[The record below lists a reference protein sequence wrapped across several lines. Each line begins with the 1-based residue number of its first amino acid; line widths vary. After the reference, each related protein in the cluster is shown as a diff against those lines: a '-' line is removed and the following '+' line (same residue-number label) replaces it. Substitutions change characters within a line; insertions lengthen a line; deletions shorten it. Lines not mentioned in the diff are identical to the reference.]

1 MLVQNQSSKVA
12 KRKKNKINI
21 SLKKKQKNN
30 KQKRSSKKKK
40 LKRTSKKYIR
50 TGGMNFLRNVVSPRE
65 TSSVLYTG
73 ESIFNSET
81 QLTKFS
87 PLKFPGLPEEDKNIK
102 KIAFIKD
109 DTGYTLML
117 ITSTNNGYV
126 FGVNNG
132 KLARFGEEFKELTRI
147 RSWSLRKEA
156 SAGGR
161 AKDMVMG
168 KNLTLILT
176 NDGCVFGVG
185 NPSFLGWDYSGDL
198 FLKPHEWSQIW
209 NSKARVSDAY
219 PYSQDIQDSQ
229 DYGALHLARAAN
241 GYLYEPRPKLVS
253 KTNLNTEAKPRV
265 AQQVVIGEEHLMIL
279 MTDKTVWVAGKNS
292 RGQLGVG
299 ESGIVPS
306 GKVILLNDLIKRGIK
321 VKQIAT
327 AGYTSFILD
336 EIGNVYS
343 CGANNAFQTGLSNN
357 EPGQTQ
363 TNDVKEFTKV
373 DVTQEDRTH
382 VRVTQIAMGNT
393 HTMLLTEYGQVY
405 ICGTGNEGQLGLG
418 LGLLP
423 EEQKVQQFKKLKL
436 IPGMTCIKIFN
447 SNTGT
452 MILTSEY
459 KMFACGSN
467 EKGNLGLPKK
477 ENYYVFTE
485 VTSFDDIFG
494 HFKIEIGSII
504 ESIIG
509 TIKRNVLS
517 KTKELTNLV
526 KYWSDTVD
534 PDNVSPKDLKDKLNA
549 LPPFEPNSFLEDF
562 FSGKRYEEAYS
573 SIIGSVLKEYIEKRI
588 YMGDETTLILSGKD
602 ESDIEDIKNKIE
614 KELKCH
620 MMSEPQVFRIIE
632 FLKDDEEDDQK
643 EELETKKEE
652 FKSLFSDCDDFKQVF
667 GITP

>member
-1 MLVQNQSSKVA
+1 M
-12 KRKKNKINI
+12 
-21 SLKKKQKNN
+21 
-30 KQKRSSKKKK
+30 
-40 LKRTSKKYIR
+40 T
-50 TGGMNFLRNVVSPRE
+50 FLTNVESPRE
-65 TSSVLYTG
+65 TSVLYTG
-73 ESIFNSET
+73 ESIFNSESQPT
-81 QLTKFS
+81 TFS
-87 PLKFPGLPEEDKNIK
+87 PLEFPGLPEEDKNIK

-117 ITSTNNGYV
+117 ITSTNKGYV

-132 KLARFGEEFKELTRI
+132 KLPSYDTKFEQLSLMRFQNKGD
-147 RSWSLRKEA
+147 A
-156 SAGGR
+156 DA
-161 AKDMVMG
+161 ADVVMG

-176 NDGCVFGVG
+176 NNGCVVGVG
-185 NPSFLGWDYSGDL
+185 NPSFLGWDSEDL
-198 FLKPHEWSQIW
+198 FLKPHEWSRIW
-209 NSKARVSDAY
+209 NSTARVSDAY
-219 PYSQDIQDSQ
+219 PYSQDRQ
-229 DYGALHLARAAN
+229 DYDALLLARAAS
-241 GYLYEPRPKLVS
+241 GYPYEHRPRLVS

-363 TNDVKEFTKV
+363 TNDVTEFTKV
-373 DVTQEDRTH
+373 DVTQEDGSP

-393 HTMLLTEYGQVY
+393 HTMLLTEHGQVY
-405 ICGTGNEGQLGLG
+405 TCGTGNEGQLGLG
-418 LGLLP
+418 P
-423 EEQKVQQFKKLKL
+423 QEKKVQQFKKLKL
-436 IPGMTCIKIFN
+436 IQGMTYIKIFV

-467 EKGNLGLPKK
+467 EKGNLELPDKK
-477 ENYYVFTE
+477 NYYNFTE
-485 VTSFDDIFG
+485 VTSFDKIFG
-494 HFKIEIGSII
+494 NFKIEF
-504 ESIIG
+504 ESIIKSIIVP
-509 TIKRNVLS
+509 IKGNVLS
-517 KTKELTNLV
+517 TT
-526 KYWSDTVD
+526 
-534 PDNVSPKDLKDKLNA
+534 KDLKPLLDYWVSKIEPMTS
-549 LPPFEPNSFLEDF
+549 PPFDPNSFLEDF
-562 FSGKRYEEAYS
+562 FSQRGYEEAYS
-573 SIIGSVLKEYIEKRI
+573 HIIGSVLKEYVQKSV
-588 YMGDETTLILSGKD
+588 YMGDETTLMLLGKD
-602 ESDIEDIKNKIE
+602 QLDIEDIKNKIE

-620 MMSEPQVFRIIE
+620 MMSDPQVNLIIE
-632 FLKDDEEDDQK
+632 FLKGDKEKDSDYNTYLYRLKDDQK
-643 EELETKKEE
+643 VEFKKKKEE

>member
-1 MLVQNQSSKVA
+1 MWGKVVSSLRGDSHPVQSSSVPS
-12 KRKKNKINI
+12 I
-21 SLKKKQKNN
+21 S
-30 KQKRSSKKKK
+30 
-40 LKRTSKKYIR
+40 Y
-50 TGGMNFLRNVVSPRE
+50 M
-65 TSSVLYTG
+65 G

-81 QLTKFS
+81 QLTIFS
-87 PLKFPGLPEEDKNIK
+87 PLKFPGLPENDKNIK

-117 ITSTNNGYV
+117 ITSTNKGYV

-132 KLARFGEEFKELTRI
+132 KLPSYDTKFEQLSRI
-147 RSWSLRKEA
+147 RYQNKGDA
-156 SAGGR
+156 DA
-161 AKDMVMG
+161 ADVVMG

-185 NPSFLGWDYSGDL
+185 NPSFLGWDSEDL
-198 FLKPHEWSQIW
+198 FLKPHEWSRIW
-209 NSKARVSDAY
+209 NSTARVSDAY
-219 PYSQDIQDSQ
+219 PYSQDSQ
-229 DYGALHLARAAN
+229 DRQDHGALLLARAAS
-241 GYLYEPRPKLVS
+241 GYPYEPRPSPIQNS
-253 KTNLNTEAKPRV
+253 KLNTEKKPRV

-279 MTDKTVWVAGKNS
+279 MTDKTVWAAGENS

-299 ESGIVPS
+299 KSGRVHS
-306 GKVILLNDLIKRGIK
+306 EKFILLNELINIK
-321 VKQIAT
+321 VTQIAT

-336 EIGNVYS
+336 DIGNVYS

-363 TNDVKEFTKV
+363 TSDVTEFKKV
-373 DVTQEDRTH
+373 DVTQEDESP
-382 VRVTQIAMGNT
+382 VKVTQIAMGNT
-393 HTMLLTEYGQVY
+393 HTMLLTEDGQVY
-405 ICGTGNEGQLGLG
+405 TCGTGNDGQLGLG
-418 LGLLP
+418 
-423 EEQKVQQFKKLKL
+423 EMKKNVQQFTKVNL
-436 IPGMTCIKIFN
+436 IQGMTCIKIFV

-477 ENYYVFTE
+477 ENYYDFTE
-485 VTSFDDIFG
+485 VTSFNVFFG

-509 TIKRNVLS
+509 PIKRNVL
-517 KTKELTNLV
+517 TTTEELTNLV
-526 KYWSDTVD
+526 KYWSGTVD
-534 PDNVSPKDLKDKLNA
+534 SDNVSPEDLKNELKA
-549 LPPFEPNSFLEDF
+549 LPKFDPNSFLEDF

-632 FLKDDEEDDQK
+632 FLKDDEEESDYKRHLDSLEDLQQK
-643 EELETKKEE
+643 DTLDYNKKTFLEKY
-652 FKSLFSDCDDFKQVF
+652 KSLFSDCDDFKQVF